1 MKEHK
6 ALRLGIITA
15 AAVAVA
21 LIGGLLVAQVSAAA
35 HGLTVGDAKAGV
47 GEMATVDVGAHDMPE
62 PGLGSWTIDVTYDPA
77 IVSVMNC
84 ASEESVDCTVDV
96 VADNTVRFVG
106 FVVGDGL
113 VGDTLLGSI
122 TFQCDAE
129 GESALTIDT
138 ETLDLNDATLGDPAP
153 IGGTVGDGSI
163 TCNVDGEPTDT
174 PDGEATEE
182 PTITGPVDG
191 TGPLGEG
198 SNGVSGWLIA
208 ALAGAGFAALAG
220 FGVLRLRTR
229 Q

>member
-6 ALRLGIITA
+6 GLRFGLIAA

-35 HGLTVGDAKAGV
+35 HRVDVHDAKAAV
-47 GEMATVDVGAHDMPE
+47 GEVATVDVGAHDMPE
-62 PGLGSWTIDVTYDPA
+62 PGLGSWTIDVTYDSA
-77 IVSVMNC
+77 IVSVVSC
-84 ASEESVDCTVDV
+84 ALEESIDCTVDV
-96 VADNTVRFVG
+96 VAADTVRFVG

-113 VGDTLLGSI
+113 VGDTVLGSI
-122 TFQCDAE
+122 TFTCDAE
-129 GESALTIDT
+129 GESALTIDPG
-138 ETLDLNDATLGDPAP
+138 TLDLNDATLGDPAP
-153 IGGTVGDGSI
+153 TGAAVDDGSI
-163 TCNVDGEPTDT
+163 TCNVAGTGT
-174 PDGEATEE
+174 PDATEE
-182 PTITGPVDG
+182 PTITGPEDG

-220 FGVLRLRTR
+220 FGALRLRTR

>member
-1 MKEHK
+1 
-6 ALRLGIITA
+6 
-15 AAVAVA
+15 
-21 LIGGLLVAQVSAAA
+21 
-35 HGLTVGDAKAGV
+35 
-47 GEMATVDVGAHDMPE
+47 
-62 PGLGSWTIDVTYDPA
+62 
-77 IVSVMNC
+77 MNC

-138 ETLDLNDATLGDPAP
+138 GTLDLNDATLGDPAP
-153 IGGTVGDGSI
+153 IGGTVSDGSI
-163 TCNVDGEPTDT
+163 NCNEDGEPTDT
-174 PDGEATEE
+174 PDGDATAE
-182 PTITGPVDG
+182 PTEVGPPETGS
-191 TGPLGEG
+191 GPLGEG

-220 FGVLRLRTR
+220 FGALRLRTR

>member
-1 MKEHK
+1 MKEHRG
-6 ALRLGIITA
+6 LRLGLIAA

-21 LIGGLLVAQVSAAA
+21 LIGGLLAAQVSAAA
-35 HGLTVGDAKAGV
+35 HGVDVHDEKAAV

-62 PGLGSWTIDVTYDPA
+62 PGLGSWLVDVTYDPA
-77 IVSVMNC
+77 IVSVVSC

-96 VADNTVRFVG
+96 VASNTVRFVG

-122 TFQCDAE
+122 TFTCDAE

-153 IGGTVGDGSI
+153 IGGTVDDGSV
-163 TCNVDGEPTDT
+163 TCNVAGAATETPDATAEPTDV
-174 PDGEATEE
+174 
-182 PTITGPVDG
+182 GPPETG

-220 FGVLRLRTR
+220 FGALRLRTR

>member
-6 ALRLGIITA
+6 GLRLGLIAA

-21 LIGGLLVAQVSAAA
+21 LIGGLLVAQVSAASHA
-35 HGLTVGDAKAGV
+35 LTVGDATAAV
-47 GEMATVDVGAHDMPE
+47 EEMATVDVGAHDMPE
-62 PGLGSWTIDVTYDPA
+62 PGLGSWLVDVTYDPA
-77 IVSVMNC
+77 IVSVVSC

-96 VADNTVRFVG
+96 VAENTVRFVG

-122 TFQCDAE
+122 TFTCDAE

-153 IGGTVGDGSI
+153 IGGTVSDGSV
-163 TCNVDGEPTDT
+163 TCSTEP
-174 PDGEATEE
+174 TEE
-182 PTITGPVDG
+182 PTEEPTVGSPPLG
-191 TGPLGEG
+191 TGPLGGG
-198 SNGVSGWLIA
+198 SNGVSVWLIA

-220 FGVLRLRTR
+220 FGALRLRTR

>member
-6 ALRLGIITA
+6 GLRLGLVTA

-35 HGLTVGDAKAGV
+35 HGLDVHDGKAGV
-47 GEMATVDVGAHDMPE
+47 GETATVDVGAHDMPE

-77 IVSVMNC
+77 IVSVVSC
-84 ASEESVDCTVDV
+84 ALEESADCTVDV

-113 VGDTLLGSI
+113 LGDTLLGSI
-122 TFQCDAE
+122 TFTCDAE

-138 ETLDLNDATLGDPAP
+138 ETLDMNDATLGDPAP
-153 IGGTVGDGSI
+153 IGGTVSDGSI
-163 TCNVDGEPTDT
+163 TCNVAGAATDT
-174 PDGEATEE
+174 PEATTE
-182 PTITGPVDG
+182 PTISPGDTG

-220 FGVLRLRTR
+220 FGALRLRTR